1 MSCILLLQHWRRNK
15 PRSSPFLCCFCSTK
29 RFAEQNL
36 AAGGIHFRRGNLI
49 RARGPRKMLRHFAG
63 TGKSSWMSCILLLQ
77 RWRRNKFIKKDGC
90 QRQPSFL
97 MGRTSVKQAFPW
109 AGSFLLCLRRHPFC
123 QQQQKGCCR
132 RHPQHTK
139 HRGNSPLTDG
149 GKHDTLEALQ
159 AMMGVAA
166 RSCGRKCP
174 PEAPLA
180 ARECGAIQIQVE
192 PRTF

>member
-1 MSCILLLQHWRRNK
+1 MVFGGVFCILFVAVDK
-15 PRSSPFLCCFCSTK
+15 K
-29 RFAEQNL
+29 Y
-36 AAGGIHFRRGNLI
+36 AAGGIK
-49 RARGPRKMLRHFAG
+49 RKSCWEKWAAG
-63 TGKSSWMSCILLLQ
+63 GAQTLK
-77 RWRRNKFIKKDGC
+77 
-90 QRQPSFL
+90 
-97 MGRTSVKQAFPW
+97 
-109 AGSFLLCLRRHPFC
+109 
-123 QQQQKGCCR
+123 
-132 RHPQHTK
+132 
-139 HRGNSPLTDG
+139 NSPLTDG

>member
-1 MSCILLLQHWRRNK
+1 
-15 PRSSPFLCCFCSTK
+15 
-29 RFAEQNL
+29 
-36 AAGGIHFRRGNLI
+36 
-49 RARGPRKMLRHFAG
+49 MLRHFAG
-63 TGKSSWMSCILLLQ
+63 TDKSSWMSCILLLQ
-77 RWRRNKFIKKDGC
+77 RWRRNKFIKEDGC
-90 QRQPSFL
+90 QRQPSSL

-109 AGSFLLCLRRHPFC
+109 AGSFLLCLRRHPSC
-123 QQQQKGCCR
+123 QQQQKGCRR

-192 PRTF
+192 PRTFQFALSCVGSSGRFLF